1 MAFYRAY
8 EVELPASFA
17 VECGL
22 MVPASREDG
31 SGHEF
36 LYFYGPFKFGY
47 ETELPSAAPASGGHA
62 DVGGQF
68 VGIVGG
74 SS

>member
-36 LYFYGPFKFGY
+36 LYLYGPFRFGY
-47 ETELPSAAPASGGHA
+47 EAELPSGTPSSGAAPAANSHQ
-62 DVGGQF
+62 VG
-68 VGIVGG
+68 VMK
-74 SS
+74 

>member
-22 MVPASREDG
+22 MVPKSLEDG

-36 LYFYGPFKFGY
+36 LYFYGPFKLGY
-47 ETELPSAAPASGGHA
+47 ETELPSAAPSSGSA
-62 DVGGQF
+62 PAANSSQVG
-68 VGIVGG
+68 VMK
-74 SS
+74 

>member
-36 LYFYGPFKFGY
+36 LYLYGPFRFAS
-47 ETELPSAAPASGGHA
+47 ESTLPSAAPASEGHA

>member
-1 MAFYRAY
+1 MAFYRTY

-22 MVPASREDG
+22 MVPKSLEDG

-36 LYFYGPFKFGY
+36 LYLYGPFRLGY
-47 ETELPSAAPASGGHA
+47 EYELPVAPSA
-62 DVGGQF
+62 
-68 VGIVGG
+68 
-74 SS
+74 SSPSVMSPLTPILR

>member
-22 MVPASREDG
+22 MVPVSLEDG
-31 SGHEF
+31 SGHEY
-36 LYFYGPFKFGY
+36 LYLYGPFRFAS
-47 ETELPSAAPASGGHA
+47 ESTLPSAAPASEGHP
-62 DVGGQF
+62 DIGGQF
-68 VGIVGG
+68 IQIIG
-74 SS
+74 S